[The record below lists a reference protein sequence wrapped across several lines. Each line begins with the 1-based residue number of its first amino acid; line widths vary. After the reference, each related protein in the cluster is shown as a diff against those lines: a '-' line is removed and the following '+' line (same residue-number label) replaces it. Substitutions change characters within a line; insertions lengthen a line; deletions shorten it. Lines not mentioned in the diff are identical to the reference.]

1 MPVQAP
7 IMGMPS
13 LFVFWGEED
22 GGSSEL
28 GYMAMCHRGSCSW
41 SSKAS

>member
-13 LFVFWGEED
+13 LLFKGGD

-28 GYMAMCHRGSCSW
+28 DYMAMCHRELCSW

>member
-1 MPVQAP
+1 MPP
-7 IMGMPS
+7 SMGMLS
-13 LFVFWGEED
+13 FLFFEGGGGED

-28 GYMAMCHRGSCSW
+28 GYMAMCHRELCSW